1 MKNPWKNNASK
12 KVLWN
17 GKRYTSVIVFCTKME
32 TLFNERMYPAKVR
45 RLMKSDLSFHGHKIK
60 YASKQ
65 AKPVIKKKTQDEP
78 LVWNNTSFD
87 NIKDMSDILEVK
99 KSVIRTCLRKDEP
112 FQGNYIDYKL

>member
-17 GKRYTSVIVFCTKME
+17 GKRYTSLMVFCSKMSKE
-32 TLFNERMYPAKVR
+32 FNENMYPAKCR
-45 RLMKSDLSFHGHKIK
+45 RLMKDNLSFHGHKIK
-60 YASKQ
+60 YVSKQ
-65 AKPVIKKKTQDEP
+65 AKPVIKKKAQDEP

-87 NIKDMSDILEVK
+87 NYIEMANILDVK

-112 FQGNYIDYKL
+112 FMNEYIDFKI